1 MCSNVTE
8 ICGREG
14 CGTYSGSEDWP
25 EPEPLNMAVLI
36 FSWIAYIFYGGYL
49 IAKKRPKWLLLWFP
63 ALLLWMTLC
72 KYLICTR
79 CEKYGEP
86 CDFYYLG
93 KWAAL
98 LFERQ
103 PDKTLDTAGIIAEGS
118 TVATLQ
124 LLPIVAG
131 IGSPGMLLKYMLLLA
146 FNQAAQLSIC
156 CRKCVQYSTDP
167 WKREVCPSYKQA
179 RAIFFRSA

>member
-1 MCSNVTE
+1 M
-8 ICGREG
+8 REN
-14 CGTYSGSEDWP
+14 YSGMCGFKSCEEFSGNGDWP
-25 EPEPLNMAVLI
+25 EPKPLNMAILI
-36 FSWIAYIFYGGYL
+36 GSWISYIFYGGYL
-49 IAKKRPKWLLLWFP
+49 IARKKPKWLLLWLP
-63 ALLLWMTLC
+63 ALILWMTLC

-79 CEKYGEP
+79 CERYGKP

-118 TVATLQ
+118 TVAILQ

-131 IGSPGMLLKYMLLLA
+131 IRSGRMILKYMLLLTL
-146 FNQAAQLSIC
+146 NQIAQLSIC

-167 WKREVCPSYKQA
+167 WKHNVCPSYKQA
-179 RAIFFRSA
+179 RALFFRSY